1 MQIRTLRF
9 IVNGQQIKK
18 DPKCDFNKIVRGT
31 SGYLKAGFSL
41 SNEWIGCRI
50 AASFWCLGKE
60 YPAIVNRDGVCLIPD
75 ESLKWSN
82 FKVSLTG
89 IRDGYKITT
98 NKVTVEQEG

>member
-1 MQIRTLRF
+1 MRTLLF
-9 IVNGQQIKK
+9 IVDGQKLSK
-18 DPKCDFNKIVRGT
+18 SPKCDFSGISPGT
-31 SGYLKAGFSL
+31 SGYLMAKFRLGR
-41 SNEWIGCRI
+41 EWKGCRV

-60 YPAIVNRDGVCLIPD
+60 YPVIVNSDGVCSIP
-75 ESLKWSN
+75 EQALTWSN

>member
-1 MQIRTLRF
+1 MRTLSF
-9 IVNGQQIKK
+9 LVNEQKISK
-18 DPKCDFNKIVRGT
+18 DPKCDFSNIFPDTK
-31 SGYLKAGFSL
+31 GYLQAKFSFGRGWK
-41 SNEWIGCRI
+41 NCKV

-98 NKVTVEQEG
+98 NKVTIEQEG

>member
-60 YPAIVNRDGVCLIPD
+60 YPAVLNRNECFIPKEALI
-75 ESLKWSN
+75 WSN
-82 FKVSLTG
+82 FEVSLTG
-89 IRDGYKITT
+89 IKDNYKITT
-98 NKVTVEQEG
+98 NKIRIVQED